1 MDRISQVKTI
11 SMDEVKK
18 IVDETYNQLTKDYF
32 IPFFQSLDGQYKV
45 GVIKNRTPKIKV
57 IKIDK
62 IEDLECIPSN
72 SPGFYV
78 ILTDYM
84 NGYTEK
90 NLCNLKLEGYPNVKA
105 IYRGEAYNVRLRLM
119 SHLFKDTYDYNKVQ
133 DSISMRKRDDN
144 YTVCLKL
151 EDQVTSGINLDKEK
165 KLSKANWFVAYHGM
179 RGTDNFIRK
188 SVEKAFDIVY
198 GKPLCSR
205 D

>member
-1 MDRISQVKTI
+1 MKRISNVKPI
-11 SMDEVKK
+11 LMDEVKK
-18 IVDETYNQLTKDYF
+18 IVDEAYDQLINDYF
-32 IPFFQSLDGQYKV
+32 IPFFKSLDGQYKV
-45 GVIKNRTPKIKV
+45 GVIKSKAPKIKV
-57 IKIDK
+57 VKIDK
-62 IEDLECIPSN
+62 IEDLNSIPSN

-84 NGYTEK
+84 SGYSEK
-90 NLCNLKLEGYPNVKA
+90 NLCNLKLEGYSDVKA

-119 SHLFKDTYDYNKVQ
+119 SHLYKDTYDFNKKE
-133 DSISMRKRDDN
+133 DSISTRKRADN

-188 SVEKAFDIVY
+188 AVEKAFDTVY